1 MAKENKQCLTSK
13 VNHILRNNNIDKST
27 INYDNPSATIN
38 NISAKLKNRQ
48 LDLIHLNKK
57 LKFYS
62 SFKFDDKKS
71 EFLDHV
77 KNPLHRKIA
86 SKFRLGNHKLQI
98 EAGRFTIPKTPANIR
113 YYPHCKH
120 LVEDEIHFLLKC
132 TLYNDSRNE
141 FFVKLADSYKIF
153 TRLSDAEKII
163 FIFSSTDANVSRLCA
178 SFLYKA
184 TEKRH
189 KLYS

>member
-1 MAKENKQCLTSK
+1 MRQVTMRKIKTE
-13 VNHILRNNNIDKST
+13 
-27 INYDNPSATIN
+27 
-38 NISAKLKNRQ
+38 LKNHQ
-48 LDLIHLNKK
+48 LNLIYINKK

-62 SFKFDDKKS
+62 SFKFDNKKS

-98 EAGRFTIPKTPANIR
+98 QTERFTVPKTPANIR
-113 YYPHCKH
+113 YCPHCKNF
-120 LVEDEIHFLLKC
+120 VEDEIYFLLKC

-153 TRLSDAEKII
+153 IRLSDAEKII
-163 FIFSSTDANVSRLCA
+163 FIFSSTDGNVSRLCA
-178 SFLYKA
+178 SLG
-184 TEKRH
+184 
-189 KLYS
+189 

>member
-1 MAKENKQCLTSK
+1 MRKIK
-13 VNHILRNNNIDKST
+13 
-27 INYDNPSATIN
+27 N
-38 NISAKLKNRQ
+38 NISAELKNHQ
-48 LDLIHLNKK
+48 LNLINLNKK

-62 SFKFDDKKS
+62 SFRFGNKKY

-77 KNPLHRKIA
+77 KYPLHRKIA

-98 EAGRFTIPKTPANIR
+98 ETGRFTVPKTPANIR
-113 YYPHCKH
+113 YCLNCKN

-163 FIFSSTDANVSRLCA
+163 LFSAVL
-178 SFLYKA
+178 
-184 TEKRH
+184 TEMLVGYVLLFYTKQQ
-189 KLYS
+189 KKDTS